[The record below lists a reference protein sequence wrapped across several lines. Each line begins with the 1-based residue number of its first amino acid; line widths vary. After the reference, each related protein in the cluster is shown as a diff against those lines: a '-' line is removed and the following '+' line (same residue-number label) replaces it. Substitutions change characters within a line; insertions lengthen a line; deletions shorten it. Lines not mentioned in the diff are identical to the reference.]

1 MTRKCEQFPFTIKCK
16 NNHDE
21 KMTALQW
28 IEQNFPDCRWAT
40 GALPTCYIPNN
51 YILNKEHNDKDIYF
65 VLYKVESGYDM
76 YWSEELEDN
85 YDVYELSKLINK
97 VGLPSKECLM
107 DFLL

>member
-1 MTRKCEQFPFTIKCK
+1 MKNKKTLSICILILMTFFTIISFK
-16 NNHDE
+16 NV
-21 KMTALQW
+21 
-28 IEQNFPDCRWAT
+28 F
-40 GALPTCYIPNN
+40 NN
-51 YILNKEHNDKDIYF
+51 INYGLDLKGGFE

-97 VGLPSKECLM
+97 VDLPSKECLM